1 MGQAKLRGTFEQR
14 AAEAQKR
21 ADEERAER
29 DRKEAEA
36 QEAER
41 QRIAAMPQEQRVR
54 FTENKRRRQMN
65 VATIIAIG
73 AAFGARLPSHRGKA

>member
-41 QRIAAMPQEQRVR
+41 QRIAAMPQEQRERVIQ
-54 FTENKRRRQMN
+54 EMRRRQVN
-65 VATIIAIG
+65 IATIIALG